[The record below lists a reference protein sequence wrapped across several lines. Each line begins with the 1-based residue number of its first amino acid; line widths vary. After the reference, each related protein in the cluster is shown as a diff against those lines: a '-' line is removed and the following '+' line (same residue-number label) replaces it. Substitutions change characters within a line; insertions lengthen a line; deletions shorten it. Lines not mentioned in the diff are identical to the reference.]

1 MTRRDIA
8 ITCLGSGAALCTK
21 RLWSS
26 LLVEGRIL
34 LSLPPT
40 AIAQLF
46 KVGVRPE
53 AIDHIFVSHRHA
65 DHFFGL
71 PFFLLL
77 YAFSLERTDPLY
89 VIGPAGMAE
98 ASSALYDLAWP
109 EKEMQRIPFRV
120 PLRFIEVEEE
130 GTYRAGDLEFDAIRM
145 RHFEIDAFGYRFSCG
160 DRRIAF
166 TGDTGDGP
174 QVDRLLRGADVL
186 ITEFTYPD
194 DTQDAGHM
202 NAVSVARVAAAM
214 RAQGG
219 TILATHL
226 GGHPA
231 PIDGV
236 TLCKD
241 GETYLV

>member
-1 MTRRDIA
+1 M
-8 ITCLGSGAALCTK
+8 TCLGSGAALCEE

-26 LLVEGRIL
+26 LLIDGRIL
-34 LSLPPT
+34 FGLPPT
-40 AIAQLF
+40 AVSQLYR
-46 KVGVRPE
+46 VGARPE

-77 YAFSLERTDPLY
+77 YAYGLKRSAPLHI
-89 VIGPAGMAE
+89 VGPAGMEE
-98 ASSALYDLAWP
+98 ATRTLYDLAWP
-109 EKEMQRIPFRV
+109 ENGKALQV
-120 PLRFIEVEEE
+120 SLRFIEVAAE
-130 GTYRAGDLEFDAIRM
+130 GAYEAGDLPFEALRM
-145 RHFEIDAFGYRFSCG
+145 RHFGMDAFGYRLTYG

-174 QVDRLLRGADVL
+174 QVDRLLRGTELL

-202 NAVSVARVAAAM
+202 NAASVARLAAVM

-219 TILATHL
+219 AILATHL

-231 PIDGV
+231 PILGV
-236 TLCKD
+236 TLCRD
-241 GETYLV
+241 GETYFV